1 MINFCR
7 NFLISNFLNKKC
19 LILQNCVKGKSLKI
33 TWKNPL
39 SMIWFVQ
46 EYELPPK
53 AEEEENGK
61 GELKG
66 EEERNEVQH
75 EADSTTPIRLVR
87 DVFINSRTNL
97 F

>member
-1 MINFCR
+1 M
-7 NFLISNFLNKKC
+7 
-19 LILQNCVKGKSLKI
+19 
-33 TWKNPL
+33 
-39 SMIWFVQ
+39 Q

-66 EEERNEVQH
+66 DEERNEVQH

-97 F
+97 LLL